1 MGANGEKLE
10 VFHEYLQKIDGEKQ
24 TGHSVSEQVSRFR
37 STVKRFTLVTKG
49 QALKRLSSKK
59 NFIDFLKNEVLQDN
73 PDNQGE
79 ISHDE
84 DIREEQN
91 QLEIIR
97 RRTINQGYQKKQKK
111 QNAQWKNRDMQTE
124 VVEMESS

>member
-1 MGANGEKLE
+1 M
-10 VFHEYLQKIDGEKQ
+10 
-24 TGHSVSEQVSRFR
+24 
-37 STVKRFTLVTKG
+37 KRFTLVTKG

-111 QNAQWKNRDMQTE
+111 QNA
-124 VVEMESS
+124 

>member
-1 MGANGEKLE
+1 M
-10 VFHEYLQKIDGEKQ
+10 
-24 TGHSVSEQVSRFR
+24 
-37 STVKRFTLVTKG
+37 TKG

-111 QNAQWKNRDMQTE
+111 QNA
-124 VVEMESS
+124 